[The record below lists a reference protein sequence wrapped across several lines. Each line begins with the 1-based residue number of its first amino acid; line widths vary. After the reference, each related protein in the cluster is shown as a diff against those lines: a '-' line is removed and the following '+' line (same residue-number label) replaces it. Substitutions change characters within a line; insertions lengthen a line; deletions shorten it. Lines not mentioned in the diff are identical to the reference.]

1 MLSRLIGNHYK
12 IDMVLLTRNLN
23 APETSRHQCA
33 TEELTDKES
42 YGDTQGVKQWKDL
55 RQIEKILVCI

>member
-55 RQIEKILVCI
+55 R